1 MFSLPKTHKAALL
14 REFGKNLEIEEVPTR
29 LPTGAEVLIKTAG
42 AGLCHTDIF
51 MWKGEW
57 LKRGRPPKIPFILG
71 HEVTGTIVGRGQHV
85 PERWKEGDKVLVYCF
100 QWEDEDDEYV
110 LKGLTNLANKNA
122 HLGIVVDGGL
132 QEYLYVPHYKFLVNA
147 EGLEDLA
154 AASTLGCA
162 GITSYRAVKNALGYV
177 DPGDYVAVIGLG
189 GLGSYAVQWVKGLMP
204 YTNLIGVDTRDE
216 AIEFACKL
224 AKIELTVNASNT
236 DPEKVLREATKGKGV
251 KVILDFVGTHRTV
264 GTYIN
269 ILAKGGVYVLV
280 GLMGAEASIPLT
292 PHVECERTIKG
303 SFIGTLAEAHEMV
316 EMVRKGMINHRAV
329 VTRRYKLEEVN
340 EALRALEEG
349 KLLGRQIIEFR

>member
-1 MFSLPKTHKAALL
+1 MCSLPKAHKAAVL
-14 REFGKNLEIEEVPTR
+14 REFGKNLEIEEVPTS
-29 LPTGAEVLIKTAG
+29 LPTNAEVLIKTTG

-71 HEVTGTIVGRGQHV
+71 HEVTGVIVARGQDV
-85 PERWKEGDKVLVYCF
+85 PEGWREGDKVLVYSF
-100 QWEDEDDEYV
+100 QWEDEDEYV

-122 HLGIVVDGGL
+122 HLGIVRDGGL
-132 QEYLYVPHYKFLVNA
+132 QEYLCVPHYKFLVNA
-147 EGLEDLA
+147 EGVEDLA

-177 DPGDYVAVIGLG
+177 EPGDYVAVIGLG
-189 GLGSYAVQWVKGLMP
+189 GLGSYAVQWVKSFMP
-204 YTNLIGVDTRDE
+204 YTNLIGIDVKDE

-224 AKIELTVNASNT
+224 AKIELTVNASKT
-236 DPEKVLREATKGKGV
+236 DPEKTLKEATKGKGV
-251 KVILDFVGTHRTV
+251 KAIFDFVGTHRTV

-269 ILAKGGVYVLV
+269 MLAKGGVYVLV
-280 GLMGAEASIPLT
+280 GLMGAEASIPLI
-292 PHVECERTIKG
+292 PHVECERAIKG

-316 EMVRKGMINHRAV
+316 EMVRKGMINYRAI

-340 EALRALEEG
+340 EALKTLEEG
-349 KLLGRQIIEFR
+349 KLLGRQIIEFQ